1 MARLSAFGDLE
12 STEATRIWDRI
23 LARSVNGD
31 RLTLAVV
38 ELEPG
43 AIAAAHSHE
52 NEQLGIVLRGTMDF
66 RVGDERRLLG
76 PGGTWRIPSNVEHEA
91 TAGSEGAVI
100 IDVFAP
106 PREDWRSLETADSRP
121 VWP

>member
-12 STEATRIWDRI
+12 STRATRIWDRI
-23 LARSVNGD
+23 LARSVDGD
-31 RLTLAVV
+31 RLMLAVV
-38 ELEPG
+38 ELEPN

-66 RVGDERRLLG
+66 RVGDERRLL
-76 PGGTWRIPSNVEHEA
+76 
-91 TAGSEGAVI
+91 
-100 IDVFAP
+100 DVFAP
-106 PREDWRSLETADSRP
+106 GRDDWRALEKTDAPP